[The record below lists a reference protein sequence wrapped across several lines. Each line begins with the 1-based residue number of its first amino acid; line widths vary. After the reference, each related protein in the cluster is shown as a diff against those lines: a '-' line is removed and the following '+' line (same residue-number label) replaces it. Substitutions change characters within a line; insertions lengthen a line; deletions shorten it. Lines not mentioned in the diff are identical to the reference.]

1 MSSAFFFIS
10 KIAWFLA
17 KPLHSLLFC
26 LLAWLGCRRLG
37 WRRPAGF
44 FLAVLLLYGGAILL
58 TPLPEM
64 SLRALENRFPVPQV
78 VAEGIA
84 GIIVLGGAT
93 SDGAVAAAR
102 GQPGLG
108 SAAERLTTAMAL
120 HRAMPDL
127 PFVVS
132 GFSGRLNPRGWNE
145 AEITAR
151 FFEQQGLDLAG
162 VRFEAESRNTAENAR
177 LTAGMVAG
185 QGGVKP
191 WLLITSAAHLPR
203 AVGSFRAAGLQVL
216 PYPVDYR
223 TEPDHLLWPRD
234 ISSSL
239 SLAAGALHEWLGLLV
254 YYVSGKTE
262 ALFPAP
268 Q

>member
-37 WRRPAGF
+37 WRLPARF

-58 TPLPEM
+58 TPLPEL
-64 SLRALENRFPVPQV
+64 SLRALENRFAVPPV
-78 VAEGIA
+78 AAGDIA

-93 SDGAVAAAR
+93 SDGAGAAAR
-102 GQPGLG
+102 GQPGLND
-108 SAAERLTTAMAL
+108 AAERLTTALAL

-127 PFVVS
+127 PLVVS

-145 AEITAR
+145 AEITGR
-151 FFEQQGLDLAG
+151 LFEQQGLDPAG

-177 LTAGMVAG
+177 LTRQMVG
-185 QGGVKP
+185 QDAEQP
-191 WLLITSAAHLPR
+191 WLLITSAAHMPR
-203 AVGSFRAAGLQVL
+203 AVASFRAAGLAVL
-216 PYPVDYR
+216 PYPVDFR
-223 TEPDHLLWPRD
+223 TEPANLQWPRD
-234 ISSSL
+234 ISSSFT
-239 SLAAGALHEWLGLLV
+239 LATIALHEWLGLLA
-254 YYVSGKTE
+254 YYVSGKTA

-268 Q
+268 E